1 MKYFRVRLIIT
12 FEEKYY
18 SLLEKYISEIKC
30 DNLSIYQDFARR
42 HFVVDYN
49 DDNLKFDINKSFFEQ
64 QPKKKVTYLILNM
77 GESNI
82 LNEWLEN
89 VFKVL
94 KYDEHK
100 ALFDLQYGN
109 AVLSLCLDA
118 ETDSDLFDIGLS
130 TNNLNLLSKINAKLD
145 IDFYHYLT

>member
-18 SLLEKYISEIKC
+18 PLLEQYVSEIKC
-30 DNLSIYQDFARR
+30 DNLSIHQDFARR

-64 QPKKKVTYLILNM
+64 QPKKKVAYLILDM
-77 GESNI
+77 GKTNV
-82 LNEWLEN
+82 LNEWVEN
-89 VFKVL
+89 AFKVL

-109 AVLSLCLDA
+109 SVLSLCLDA

>member
-64 QPKKKVTYLILNM
+64 QPKKKVAYLILDM
-77 GESNI
+77 GKTNI
-82 LNEWLEN
+82 LNEWVEN
-89 VFKVL
+89 AFKVL

-100 ALFDLQYGN
+100 ALFDLQCGN
-109 AVLSLCLDA
+109 SVLSLCLDA